1 MHEETDIVV
10 EKKQRKF
17 RNRARERYYITKVAT
32 QTRGENI
39 GYSIKVPGTIGF
51 TYHISNKDKFQ
62 MDQDLN
68 IKH

>member
-1 MHEETDIVV
+1 M
-10 EKKQRKF
+10 
-17 RNRARERYYITKVAT
+17 AT

-68 IKH
+68 IKHWNHKNTERKHGRIPS

>member
-1 MHEETDIVV
+1 M
-10 EKKQRKF
+10 
-17 RNRARERYYITKVAT
+17 RERYYITKVAT

-39 GYSIKVPGTIGF
+39 GYPIKFPGTIGF

-68 IKH
+68 IKHETIKILKENMEGFHPRPG